1 MRMMEQ
7 KMSNS
12 NPKKALSF
20 PKVFWIANIME
31 LFERAAY
38 YGMNSVLAIYLT
50 TSLIDGGPG
59 FGEDAVGFLQAI
71 VYAVTYIVPILGG
84 ALAEKLGYRRMLI
97 LSFSLLSGGY
107 FITGAFHTYGLI
119 FAALLFMAFGA
130 GLFKPIISGTIA
142 RSTNEANSGFGF
154 GIYYWMINLGAFLA
168 PIVVNILRGSKAFAW
183 SQVFMASAIYTAV
196 MLIPAIFFFKDPQL
210 PGKGASLKTTFKNA
224 LVVLGDARFMLMIFI
239 YSIFWILYFQNF
251 GTILWYLRDFINTAP
266 VNGFLRQFI
275 PGFTFTEE
283 LATSISAGTIILL
296 QIAVSRLVKNRK
308 AIPTMCTGMLIGSLS
323 FLFFA
328 FSRSPWIFILGL
340 FVFAIG
346 EMTAHPKYYSYIGM
360 IAPQDRKAVYMGY
373 SFLYGVIGSL
383 FGSSIGAALY
393 TQIAKPGNPTLFFLI
408 FCALGLLGFVGLL
421 WFNKRCS
428 QDTPEANSLAR
439 KVLFRVYLSL
449 AVLAVL
455 AIIRFSMLQNFKS
468 IFSAGMI
475 LLISGGGIIITL
487 RQRRNKE

>member
-1 MRMMEQ
+1 MSARNPRQ
-7 KMSNS
+7 K
-12 NPKKALSF
+12 LSF
-20 PKVFWIANIME
+20 PRVFWIANIME
-31 LFERAAY
+31 LFERGAY

-50 TSLIDGGPG
+50 TTLVNGGPG
-59 FGEDAVGFLQAI
+59 FSEDAVGFLQAI

-97 LSFSLLSGGY
+97 LSFCLLASGY
-107 FITGAFHTYGLI
+107 FITGTFHTYGLI

-142 RSTNEANSGFGF
+142 RSTTGANSGFGF

-168 PIVVNILRGSKAFAW
+168 PIVVNVIRGSKSFAW
-183 SQVFMASAIYTAV
+183 NQVFIASALYAAA
-196 MLIPAIFFFKDPQL
+196 MLIPAIFLFKDPQL
-210 PGKGASLKTTFKNA
+210 PGRSATLKTTFRNA

-251 GTILWYLRDFINTAP
+251 GAILWYLRDFIDMAP
-266 VNGFLRQFI
+266 VNEFMRRFI

-283 LATSISAGTIILL
+283 LSTSISAGTIILL
-296 QIAVSRLVKNRK
+296 QIVVSRLVRNWK

-328 FSRSPWIFILGL
+328 FSRNPWIFILGL
-340 FVFAIG
+340 FSFAVG

-383 FGSSIGAALY
+383 FGSSIGASLY
-393 TQIAKPGNPTLFFLI
+393 AQIAKPGDPTLFFLI
-408 FCALGLLGFVGLL
+408 FCALGLLGFAGLL
-421 WFNKRCS
+421 WFNRKFSR
-428 QDTPEANSLAR
+428 DTPESNRLAR
-439 KVLFRVYLSL
+439 KVLFMIYLAL
-449 AVLAVL
+449 AVLSIL

-475 LLISGGGIIITL
+475 LLISGGGIAITL
-487 RQRRNKE
+487 RQKKDLRDRS

>member
-1 MRMMEQ
+1 MIDR
-7 KMSNS
+7 
-12 NPKKALSF
+12 NPKKAASF
-20 PKVFWIANIME
+20 PAVFWIANVME
-31 LFERAAY
+31 LFERGAY

-50 TSLIDGGPG
+50 TSLISGGPG
-59 FGEDAVGFLQAI
+59 FSEDAVGFLQAI

-97 LSFSLLSGGY
+97 LSFSLLAIGY
-107 FITGAFHTYGLI
+107 LVTGTFHTYGLI

-142 RSTNEANSGFGF
+142 RSTSEANSGFGF

-168 PIVVNILRGSKAFAW
+168 PVVVNIIRGSDSFAW
-183 SQVFMASAIYTAV
+183 SQVFTASALYAAV
-196 MLIPAIFFFKDPQL
+196 MLVPAIFFFKDPPL
-210 PGKGASLKTTFKNA
+210 PGKGVSLKTTFKNA
-224 LVVLGDARFMLMIFI
+224 LIVLGDARFMLMVFI

-251 GTILWYLRDFINTAP
+251 GSILWYLRDFIDTSA
-266 VNGFLRQFI
+266 VNAFVRPFI
-275 PGFTFTEE
+275 PGFTFSEE
-283 LATSISAGTIILL
+283 LCTSISAGTIILL
-296 QIAVSRLVKNRK
+296 QIVVSRLVRKRK

-340 FVFAIG
+340 FIFAIG

-383 FGSSIGAALY
+383 FGSSIGASLY
-393 TQIAKPGNPTLFFLI
+393 TLIAKPGNPTLFFLI
-408 FCALGLLGFVGLL
+408 FCGLGLLGFAGLL
-421 WFNKRCS
+421 WFNKRFAR
-428 QDTPEANSLAR
+428 DTPASNRLAR
-439 KVLFRVYLSL
+439 KVLLGIYFSL
-449 AVLAVL
+449 AALSSL
-455 AIIRFSMLQNFKS
+455 AIVRFSLLQNYKS

-475 LLISGGGIIITL
+475 LLLSGGGLAITL
-487 RQRRNKE
+487 RQRQSA

>member
-1 MRMMEQ
+1 
-7 KMSNS
+7 MSGP
-12 NPKKALSF
+12 NPRNKLSF
-20 PKVFWIANIME
+20 PRVFWIANIME
-31 LFERAAY
+31 LFERGAY

-50 TSLIDGGPG
+50 TTLVNGGPG
-59 FGEDAVGFLQAI
+59 FSEDAVGFLQAI

-84 ALAEKLGYRRMLI
+84 ALAEKFGYRRMLI
-97 LSFSLLSGGY
+97 LSFCLLSCGY
-107 FITGAFHTYGLI
+107 FITGTFHTYGLI

-142 RSTNEANSGFGF
+142 RSTTGANSGFGF

-168 PIVVNILRGSKAFAW
+168 PIVVNVIRGSKSFAW
-183 SQVFMASAIYTAV
+183 NQVFIASALYAAA
-196 MLIPAIFFFKDPQL
+196 MLIPAIFLFKDPQL
-210 PGKGASLKTTFKNA
+210 PGKSATLKATFRNA

-251 GTILWYLRDFINTAP
+251 GAILWYLRDFIDTAP
-266 VNGFLRQFI
+266 VNEFMRRFI

-283 LATSISAGTIILL
+283 LSTSISAGTIILL
-296 QIAVSRLVKNRK
+296 QIVVSRLVRNWK

-340 FVFAIG
+340 FTFAIG

-383 FGSSIGAALY
+383 FGSSIGASLY
-393 TQIAKPGNPTLFFLI
+393 AQIAKPGDPTLFFLI
-408 FCALGLLGFVGLL
+408 FCALGLLGFAGLL
-421 WFNKRCS
+421 WFNRKFSR
-428 QDTPEANSLAR
+428 DTPESNQLAR
-439 KVLFRVYLSL
+439 NVLIMIYFALAILSI
-449 AVLAVL
+449 L

-475 LLISGGGIIITL
+475 LLISGGGIAITL
-487 RQRRNKE
+487 RQGK

>member
-1 MRMMEQ
+1 MEY

-12 NPKKALSF
+12 IPKKALAF
-20 PKVFWIANIME
+20 PGVFWIANVME

-50 TSLIDGGPG
+50 ASLSNGGPG
-59 FGEDAVGFLQAI
+59 FSEDAVGFLQAI
-71 VYAVTYIVPILGG
+71 VYAVVYIVPILGG
-84 ALAEKLGYRRMLI
+84 ALAEKFGYRRMLI
-97 LSFSLLSGGY
+97 LSFSLLACGY
-107 FITGAFHTYGLI
+107 FITGTFHTYGLI

-142 RSTNEANSGFGF
+142 HSTSEANSGFGF

-183 SQVFMASAIYTAV
+183 NQVFLASAIYTAV

-210 PGKGASLKTTFKNA
+210 PGREASLKTTFKNA
-224 LVVLGDARFMLMIFI
+224 LIVLGDARFMLMIFI

-251 GTILWYLRDFINTAP
+251 GAILWYLRDFIDTAP
-266 VNGFLRQFI
+266 VNEFVRHFI
-275 PGFTFTEE
+275 PGFTFSEE
-283 LATSISAGTIILL
+283 LATTISAGTIILL
-296 QIAVSRLVKNRK
+296 QIAVSRLVKNSK

-328 FSRSPWIFILGL
+328 FSRNPWVFILGL

-393 TQIAKPGNPTLFFLI
+393 TQIAKPGHPTLFFLI
-408 FCALGLLGFVGLL
+408 FCALGLLGFAGLL

-428 QDTPEANSLAR
+428 QDTPEANRLAR
-439 KVLFRVYLSL
+439 KVLFRVYLAL
-449 AVLAVL
+449 AMLAVL
-455 AIIRFSMLQNFKS
+455 AIIRFSMLRNFKS

-475 LLISGGGIIITL
+475 LLISGGGIAITL
-487 RQRRNKE
+487 LQRRKEE

>member
-1 MRMMEQ
+1 
-7 KMSNS
+7 MSCAKKQAPS
-12 NPKKALSF
+12 PETPKKALAF
-20 PKVFWIANIME
+20 PSVFWIANIME
-31 LFERAAY
+31 LFERGAY

-50 TSLIDGGPG
+50 TSLINGGPG
-59 FGEDAVGFLQAI
+59 FSEDAVGFLQAI
-71 VYAVTYIVPILGG
+71 VYAVVYIVPILGG
-84 ALAEKLGYRRMLI
+84 ALSEKYGYRRMLI

-107 FITGAFHTYGLI
+107 FVTGAFHTYGLI
-119 FAALLFMAFGA
+119 FVALLIMAVGA

-142 RSTNEANSGFGF
+142 HSTSESNSGFGF

-183 SQVFMASAIYTAV
+183 NKVFIASALYTAV

-224 LVVLGDARFMLMIFI
+224 LIVLGDARFMLMIFI

-266 VNGFLRQFI
+266 VNGFMRQFI
-275 PGFTFTEE
+275 PGFSFTEE
-283 LATSISAGTIILL
+283 LATTISAGTIILL
-296 QIAVSRLVKNRK
+296 QIVVSRLVRNSK

-393 TQIAKPGNPTLFFLI
+393 TQIAKPGNPPLFFLI

-428 QDTPEANSLAR
+428 QDTPEANGLAR
-439 KVLFRVYLSL
+439 KVLFGIYLALTIL
-449 AVLAVL
+449 AVLGIV
-455 AIIRFSMLQNFKS
+455 RFSMLQNYKS

-475 LLISGGGIIITL
+475 LLISGGGIIML
-487 RQRRNKE
+487 QRRNKE

>member
-1 MRMMEQ
+1 
-7 KMSNS
+7 MSGR
-12 NPKKALSF
+12 NPRKRLSF
-20 PKVFWIANIME
+20 PRVFWIANVME
-31 LFERAAY
+31 LFERGAY

-50 TSLIDGGPG
+50 TQLVNGGPG
-59 FGEDAVGFLQAI
+59 FSEDAVGFLQAI

-84 ALAEKLGYRRMLI
+84 ALAEKYGYRRMLI
-97 LSFSLLSGGY
+97 LSFCLLSCGY
-107 FITGAFHTYGLI
+107 FVTGTFHTYGLI

-142 RSTNEANSGFGF
+142 RSTTEANSGFGF

-168 PIVVNILRGSKAFAW
+168 PIVVNVIRGSRSFAW
-183 SQVFMASAIYTAV
+183 NQVFIASALYAAA
-196 MLIPAIFFFKDPQL
+196 MLIPAVFLFKDPPL
-210 PGKGASLKTTFKNA
+210 PGKSATLKATFRNA

-251 GTILWYLRDFINTAP
+251 GAILWYLRDFIDTAP
-266 VNGFLRQFI
+266 VNEFMRRFI

-283 LATSISAGTIILL
+283 LSTSISAGTIILL
-296 QIAVSRLVKNRK
+296 QIFVSRLVRNWK

-340 FVFAIG
+340 FTFAIG
-346 EMTAHPKYYSYIGM
+346 EMTAHPKYYSYIGT

-383 FGSSIGAALY
+383 FGSSIGASLY
-393 TQIAKPGNPTLFFLI
+393 AQIAKPGDPTLFFLI
-408 FCALGLLGFVGLL
+408 FCALGLLGFAGLL
-421 WFNKRCS
+421 WFNRKFSR
-428 QDTPEANSLAR
+428 DTPEANRLAR
-439 KVLFRVYLSL
+439 KVLFMIYLAL
-449 AVLAVL
+449 AALSIL

-475 LLISGGGIIITL
+475 LLISGGGIAITL
-487 RQRRNKE
+487 RQKK